1 MSHFVELKKAV
12 AERRALL
19 VPGVMNALAA
29 RIADDVGFEA
39 LYVTGAGV
47 SNAYLGLPDVALL
60 SLSQLADHVGNI
72 RNITNK
78 PLIVDGDTGFG
89 NAVNVWHTIRTL
101 ERAGASA
108 VQLEDQVFPKR
119 CGHFEGKAVVP
130 ADEMVQKIR
139 AAVDARHDPDL
150 QIIARTDAYATHGL
164 EAALERAARYIE
176 AGADITFVEAPKK
189 REEIAAIAQRLAAP
203 QLVNMVIGGKT
214 PPVAYADLQQAGVA
228 IVLYANAALQGAIL
242 GMQTALEHLRRH
254 KLISEQDGIVA
265 KFAERQ
271 RLVGKDRIDALEA
284 EYASKEIA
292 E

>member
-1 MSHFVELKKAV
+1 MSHSAQLKKAV

-29 RIADDVGFEA
+29 RIADDMGFEA

-47 SNAYLGLPDVALL
+47 TNAYLGLPDVALL
-60 SLSQLADHVGNI
+60 SLSQLADHVAAI
-72 RNITNK
+72 RNITER

-119 CGHFEGKAVVP
+119 CGHFEGKDVIP
-130 ADEMVQKIR
+130 AEEMVQKVK

-150 QIIARTDAYATHGL
+150 QIIARTDAYAIAGL

-189 REEIAAIAQRLAAP
+189 SEEIAAITQRLAAP

-214 PPVAYADLQQAGVA
+214 PPISYADLQQAGVA

-242 GMQTALEHLRRH
+242 GMQNALEHLRSH
-254 KLISEQDGIVA
+254 KLISEQDGIVTG
-265 KFAERQ
+265 FAERQ
-271 RLVGKDRIDALEA
+271 RLVGKDQIDAFEA
-284 EYASKEIA
+284 KYASKKGA